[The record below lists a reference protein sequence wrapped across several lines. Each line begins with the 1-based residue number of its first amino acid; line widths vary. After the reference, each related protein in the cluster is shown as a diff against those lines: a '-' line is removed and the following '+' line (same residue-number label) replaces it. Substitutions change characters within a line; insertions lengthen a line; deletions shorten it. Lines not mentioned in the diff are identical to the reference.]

1 MKFNFKAVRNGKV
14 VSGKMEANDQAD
26 LIAYLKSKNYFPFEV
41 SAIDESKSELIDNL
55 VNGINFNDVVNF
67 TRQLSITINAGLTLV
82 DSLSIFKKQIEKK
95 TLLRMIN
102 DIDQQLRGGKTFSTA
117 LKKYPQHFSNMYISL
132 VKSGEATGKLST
144 ILFNLAENLEK
155 KRAFR
160 GKIRGAMVYPAIIL
174 VGMIMIV
181 FILLT
186 FVVPQLT
193 QLYEDLDVD
202 LPAITQQLINVSD
215 VLAATWPIILITIA
229 GIVLVITRAL
239 KTKYVKLVY
248 DKIVMKLPVIGRVY
262 NISSLVNSTRTL
274 SILLSSGVSLLEGLD
289 ITLETTDNVVFQ
301 HALKNVKKKVEQG
314 AALGTA
320 MEQEHIFPP
329 ILIQMVNVGEQT
341 GNLDE
346 TLNNIAI
353 YFESESEMAIK
364 SMTTLIE
371 PAILV
376 VMGVIV
382 GFIITAVITPIYS
395 LTESFNQ

>member
-1 MKFNFKAVRNGKV
+1 
-14 VSGKMEANDQAD
+14 
-26 LIAYLKSKNYFPFEV
+26 
-41 SAIDESKSELIDNL
+41 
-55 VNGINFNDVVNF
+55 
-67 TRQLSITINAGLTLV
+67 
-82 DSLSIFKKQIEKK
+82 
-95 TLLRMIN
+95 
-102 DIDQQLRGGKTFSTA
+102 
-117 LKKYPQHFSNMYISL
+117 
-132 VKSGEATGKLST
+132 
-144 ILFNLAENLEK
+144 
-155 KRAFR
+155 
-160 GKIRGAMVYPAIIL
+160 
-174 VGMIMIV
+174 
-181 FILLT
+181 
-186 FVVPQLT
+186 
-193 QLYEDLDVD
+193 
-202 LPAITQQLINVSD
+202 
-215 VLAATWPIILITIA
+215 
-229 GIVLVITRAL
+229 
-239 KTKYVKLVY
+239 
-248 DKIVMKLPVIGRVY
+248 MKLPVIGRVY